1 MYLPSIEPN
10 IPDTASLGDKTH
22 AKPITGRHARR
33 NSVGHDYCFIFSCS
47 RRQVWDWCEVQPP
60 VGIDQGRFLILEV
73 ESVIF
78 LQYVTMYLSFLLS
91 ELAVLP
97 PFSAEH

>member
-1 MYLPSIEPN
+1 M
-10 IPDTASLGDKTH
+10 
-22 AKPITGRHARR
+22 
-33 NSVGHDYCFIFSCS
+33 
-47 RRQVWDWCEVQPP
+47 QPP
-60 VGIDQGRFLILEV
+60 VGIDQERFLILEV

-97 PFSAEH
+97 PFSPEH